1 MDGVVIYVAKDRSR
15 AIVWCADH
23 GPLGLARRDAMPRD
37 ARLTVGDLVRF
48 EAIDDGGMRICRD
61 LTPVVGASMAGLPDL
76 LRSDARA
83 GQRRAQLSVVPV
95 AAPAAKEFATGRQ
108 CG

>member
-15 AIVWCADH
+15 AIVWCDDH

-37 ARLTVGDLVRF
+37 RDLTVGDLVRF
-48 EAIDDGGMRICRD
+48 EAIDDGGMRLCRG
-61 LTPVVGASMAGLPDL
+61 LTPVPGVSIAGLPDV

-83 GQRRAQLSVVPV
+83 GRRRAQLSVVPS
-95 AAPAAKEFATGRQ
+95 APPAVKEFATDRQ

>member
-1 MDGVVIYVAKDRSR
+1 MDGVVIYMSKDRSR
-15 AIVWCADH
+15 AIVWCSDH

-37 ARLTVGDLVRF
+37 AVLAVGDLVRF
-48 EAIDDGGMRICRD
+48 EAVDDGDMRICGR
-61 LTPVVGASMAGLPDL
+61 LTPLAGRSMAGLPDL

-83 GQRRAQLSVVPV
+83 GRRRAQLSVVPPP
-95 AAPAAKEFATGRQ
+95 AAPLKEFATDRQ